1 MTVPPSRRY
10 SIGMVRRE
18 DSAPREEILDSWKQI
33 AQYLHREVRTC
44 YRWAK
49 ELGLPVHRIDDKSPK
64 SKVFAYKD
72 EIDKWLKEK
81 TRYQVLPK
89 NGVHT
94 KKRLIYGGLSIF
106 ALLSIVA
113 IAKWQ
118 PFTSGGRTIS
128 VAVAPLK
135 SLDSSENDSY
145 LSEVLTRAI
154 AESLPVPDK
163 LRVIPAFSLR
173 QPPEN
178 FVDVEKLG
186 DGLDADYVLR
196 GEVKKGNPTIQVSV
210 ELVRTNGGSI
220 IWASPFLEP
229 LERVLTIPPSI
240 CAAIHRVLKISSET
254 LARNSIYPKDYRAL
268 DSYLKGDFILGR
280 LNSGSDDPW
289 QLYHQGEYH
298 AGRFTPEANE
308 LAIKLFS
315 QAIEID
321 PTFALAYIGLASC
334 YANYVNFNWQYNI
347 SWLNKAEELL
357 VKVQALAPD
366 LPEYYGALIAV
377 KILKEAG
384 FSEDVWTSVEKLVA
398 EGVKRCGS
406 NPRLNSIIGYFY
418 YKKFGREGD
427 MEDFQMALEYKE
439 RSFWLDPYDIGNVVY
454 ANILLLDKKFAK
466 ALDVCD
472 VLGKVDETRMSKFL
486 RGEIYYY
493 MGDFDRSRSVFEQLT
508 ADSLE
513 YKIGALYYL
522 AMISAGKG
530 EASKAKKNMEEIE
543 FLSPD
548 EFVYF
553 EKELKLASI
562 WAGLGEKVLASKTLE
577 AFLND
582 PKNQK
587 DYYIYKKYIE
597 LDNNFL
603 QMRQDKVFMNNFNF
617 KGETH
622 GKKQDN

>member
-1 MTVPPSRRY
+1 MNSGR
-10 SIGMVRRE
+10 
-18 DSAPREEILDSWKQI
+18 EILDSWKQI
-33 AQYLHREVRTC
+33 AQYLHRDVRTC
-44 YRWAK
+44 YRWAR
-49 ELGLPVHRIDDKSPK
+49 ELGLPVYRIDDKSPK

-81 TRYQVLPK
+81 SRYLVISK

-94 KKRLIYGGLSIF
+94 KRRLIYGGLSIF
-106 ALLSIVA
+106 AILSIVA

-118 PFTSGGRTIS
+118 LFTSSRRTIS

-135 SLDSSENDSY
+135 SLDLSGNDNY

-154 AESLPVPDK
+154 AENLPVPDK
-163 LRVIPAFSLR
+163 LRVIPAFSIR
-173 QPPEN
+173 QSSKN

-229 LERVLTIPPSI
+229 VEKVLTIPPSI
-240 CAAIHRVLKISSET
+240 CAAIHKVLKISSGT
-254 LARNSIYPKDYRAL
+254 LPRNGIYTKDYRAL

-289 QLYHQGEYH
+289 QLYHQGEYY

-315 QAIEID
+315 QATEID

-334 YANYVNFNWQYNI
+334 YANYVNFNWQFDI
-347 SWLNKAEELL
+347 SWLNKAEGLL
-357 VKVQALAPD
+357 AKAQTLAPD
-366 LPEYYGALIAV
+366 MPEYYSALIAA
-377 KILKEAG
+377 KILKEVG

-398 EGVKRCGS
+398 EGVKRCG
-406 NPRLNSIIGYFY
+406 NYPRLNSIIGYFF

-427 MEDFQMALEYKE
+427 IGDFQMALEYKE
-439 RSFWLDPYDIGNVVY
+439 RSFWLDPYDIGNVIY
-454 ANILLLDKKFAK
+454 ANILLLDKEFAK
-466 ALDVCD
+466 ALEVCD
-472 VLGKVDETRMSKFL
+472 ILEKVDETRMSKFL

-493 MGDFDRSRSVFEQLT
+493 MGDVDRSRSVFEQLVD
-508 ADSLE
+508 DSLE

-522 AMISAGKG
+522 AMISAGKD
-530 EASKAKKNMEEIE
+530 EASTAKKNIEEIE
-543 FLSPD
+543 YLSPD

-562 WAGLGEKVLASKTLE
+562 WAGLGEKVLAYKTLE
-577 AFLND
+577 AFMNN
-582 PKNQK
+582 PRNQK
-587 DYYIYKKYIE
+587 DHYIYKKYIE

-603 QMRQDKVFMNNFNF
+603 QMRQDNVFKKNFIF
-617 KGETH
+617 KGETN

>member
-1 MTVPPSRRY
+1 MA
-10 SIGMVRRE
+10 RRE
-18 DSAPREEILDSWKQI
+18 DSAPRGEILDSWKQI

-44 YRWAK
+44 YRWARK
-49 ELGLPVHRIDDKSPK
+49 LGLPVHRIDDKSPK

-81 TRYQVLPK
+81 TRYQALPK

-94 KKRLIYGGLSIF
+94 KRRLIYGGLSF
-106 ALLSIVA
+106 VAVLSIVA
-113 IAKWQ
+113 IAKW
-118 PFTSGGRTIS
+118 PSISPSSGIVS
-128 VAVAPLK
+128 IAVAPLK
-135 SLDSSENDSY
+135 SLDPSGNDDY
-145 LSEVLTRAI
+145 LSEELARLI
-154 AESLPVPDK
+154 ADNLPVPNK
-163 LRVIPAFSLR
+163 LRVIPAYKIHQF
-173 QPPEN
+173 PAEIA
-178 FVDVEKLG
+178 DVKKLG
-186 DGLDADYVLR
+186 NELDVDYILR

-220 IWASPFLEP
+220 IWASPFLAPVEKA
-229 LERVLTIPPSI
+229 LTIPPSI
-240 CAAIHRVLKISSET
+240 CAAIHKVLKISSGT
-254 LARNSIYPKDYRAL
+254 LARNGIYTKDYRAL

-289 QLYHQGEYH
+289 QLYHQGEYY

-315 QAIEID
+315 QAREID

-334 YANYVNFNWQYNI
+334 YANYVNFNWQFDI

-357 VKVQALAPD
+357 AKAQAFAPD
-366 LPEYYGALIAV
+366 LPEYYAALIAV
-377 KILKEAG
+377 KILKEVS
-384 FSEDVWTSVEKLVA
+384 FSEDVWTSVEELVA

-406 NPRLNSIIGYFY
+406 YPRLNSIIGYFF

-427 MEDFQMALEYKE
+427 IGDFQMAREYKE
-439 RSFWLDPYDIGNVVY
+439 RSFWLDPYDIGNIIY
-454 ANILLLDKKFAK
+454 ADILLLDKEFAK
-466 ALDVCD
+466 ALEVCD
-472 VLGKVDETRMSKFL
+472 FLEKVDETRISKFL

-493 MGDFDRSRSVFEQLT
+493 MGDFDRSRSVFEQLMD
-508 ADSLE
+508 DSLE
-513 YKIGALYYL
+513 YKIGVLYYL

-530 EASKAKKNMEEIE
+530 EASKAKKNIEEIE
-543 FLSPD
+543 YLSPD

-562 WAGLGEKVLASKTLE
+562 WAGLGEKVLASKILE
-577 AFLND
+577 AFLNN
-582 PKNQK
+582 PRNQK
-587 DYYIYKKYIE
+587 DLYLSKKYIE

-603 QMRQDKVFMNNFNF
+603 QMKQDNVFKKIFNF
-617 KGETH
+617 KGETN